1 MSIIRHIP
9 NALTSC
15 NLLLGAVGVYL
26 AVNGRPDLTA
36 LCILLAAVFDFF
48 DGFAARALKAYSAIG
63 KDLDSLADLISFG
76 LAPAAVFSSV
86 IHFQLTGVWRSDFFS
101 LEITHQ
107 ILVLSPFILAV
118 FAALRLAKFNNDSR
132 QTESFIGLTT
142 TATGMFVVSL
152 VYLFYTSNEK
162 MLSSTSPWMVLVL
175 VAVFSALMVS
185 EIPMFSLKF
194 KSFGWKGNEHRFV
207 LLLISILALIW
218 LGIGALAVIIPVY
231 VLYSMLL
238 MTRKNVEF
246 EKK

>member
-1 MSIIRHIP
+1 
-9 NALTSC
+9 
-15 NLLLGAVGVYL
+15 
-26 AVNGRPDLTA
+26 
-36 LCILLAAVFDFF
+36 
-48 DGFAARALKAYSAIG
+48 
-63 KDLDSLADLISFG
+63 
-76 LAPAAVFSSV
+76 
-86 IHFQLTGVWRSDFFS
+86 
-101 LEITHQ
+101 
-107 ILVLSPFILAV
+107 
-118 FAALRLAKFNNDSR
+118 
-132 QTESFIGLTT
+132 
-142 TATGMFVVSL
+142 
-152 VYLFYTSNEK
+152 